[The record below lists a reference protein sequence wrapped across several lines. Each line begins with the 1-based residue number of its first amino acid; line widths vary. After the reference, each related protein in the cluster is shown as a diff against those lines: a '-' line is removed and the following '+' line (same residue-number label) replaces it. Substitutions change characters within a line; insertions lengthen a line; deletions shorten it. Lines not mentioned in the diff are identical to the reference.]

1 MYGINGINKTGQI
14 STPHHSPS
22 NAEPQAKRDQ
32 KSATFRQNCLEAMEK
47 TDCIIGA
54 STRPRELAQEL
65 VNYMI
70 TKYNLPQPL
79 FSSAVPNPGNPRN
92 PDHWDWDDWE
102 RQHYTTSRESFYGKS
117 KLNYHEKHCLVR
129 KHYKIHD
136 ELGTT
141 GPLFERCKSAKA
153 LEPFGKGRIADCATY
168 LQIAELHRHRLKS
181 ITPLIRECI
190 ELGLFSKDFIDG
202 VLFARQ

>member
-1 MYGINGINKTGQI
+1 MNGINGINKTRQI
-14 STPHHSPS
+14 CTPYHPPYY
-22 NAEPQAKRDQ
+22 AESQAKRDQ
-32 KSATFRQNCLEAMEK
+32 KSATFRQNFLEAMEK

-70 TKYNLPQPL
+70 TKYNLPQPQ
-79 FSSAVPNPGNPRN
+79 FSSAVPNPGNPRD

-102 RQHYTTSRESFYGKS
+102 SQHYTASKESFYGKGG
-117 KLNYHEKHCLVR
+117 LDYREKACLVQ
-129 KHYKIHD
+129 KHLKIND

-141 GPLFERCKSAKA
+141 GPLFELCKSAKA
-153 LEPFGKGRIADCATY
+153 LIPFGAGKIENCATY
-168 LQIAELHRHRLKS
+168 LQIAELHRRQLIP
-181 ITPLIRECI
+181 ITSLIRECI
-190 ELGLFSKDFIDG
+190 GLGLFSRDFIDG